1 MLRCMDSDDHRY
13 GLRTT
18 FDLEAARYD
27 RVRPAPPAT
36 LVDAML
42 EQGHLKGGN
51 RVLEVGCGTG
61 QATRPLAE
69 RGLMVHALELGPG
82 LAALARRNLRGFP
95 NVTVQTL
102 AFELFKVDEPFDALV
117 SVQAFHWVGPQR
129 GLELAA
135 AALRSGGSLLL
146 VWHQGRPQ
154 DPAFFRDTKPIYARY
169 PEPPRPT
176 PSSAPEQFEAALA
189 ASTDFTSLQTS
200 RYPWRQVYSK
210 RDYLDLLL
218 TFSNVQALRE
228 AERRSFL
235 REIAEVIDRHGGAT
249 EQRHES
255 LLLTAIRR

>member
-1 MLRCMDSDDHRY
+1 MLRRMKSNDHGY

-27 RVRPAPPAT
+27 RVRPALPAT

-42 EQGHLKGGN
+42 KQGHLEAGD

-69 RGLMVHALELGPG
+69 RGLVVHALELGPE
-82 LAALARRNLRGFP
+82 LAALARHNLRGFP

-102 AFELFKVDEPFDALV
+102 AFELFEVEGPFDALV
-117 SVQAFHWVGPQR
+117 SVQAFHWVGPER

-146 VWHQGRPQ
+146 VWHQDRSQETP
-154 DPAFFRDTKPIYARY
+154 FYRDTDPIYARY
-169 PEPPRPT
+169 PEPTRPT
-176 PSSAPEQFEAALA
+176 PSNAPEQFEAAL
-189 ASTDFTSLQTS
+189 SVSSDFTALRTS
-200 RYPWRQVYSK
+200 RYPWQRVYNK

-218 TFSNVQALRE
+218 TFSNVQALGK
-228 AERRSFL
+228 AERQNFL
-235 REIAEVIDRHGGAT
+235 EEIANVIDQHGGKV
-249 EQRHES
+249 ERRYES
-255 LLLTAIRR
+255 LLLPATRR

>member
-1 MLRCMDSDDHRY
+1 MDPDDQGY

-27 RVRPAPPAT
+27 RVRPAPPAA

-42 EQGHLKGGN
+42 EQGHLEAGD

-69 RGLMVHALELGPG
+69 RGLVVHALELGPG
-82 LAALARRNLRGFP
+82 LAALARRNLRDFP
-95 NVTVQTL
+95 DVTVQTL
-102 AFELFKVDEPFDALV
+102 AFELFEVDEPFDALV
-117 SVQAFHWVGPQR
+117 SVQAFHWIEPKR

-154 DPAFFRDTKPIYARY
+154 DPAFFRDTEPIYARY

-176 PSSAPEQFEAALA
+176 PTSAPERFEVALA
-189 ASTDFTSLQTS
+189 ASTDFASLQTS
-200 RYPWRQVYSK
+200 RYSWRHRYSK

-218 TFSNVQALRE
+218 TFSNVQALGE
-228 AERRSFL
+228 TEQQGFL
-235 REIAEVIDRHGGAT
+235 KEIAEVVDRHGGAT
-249 EQRHES
+249 EEHHES
-255 LLLTAIRR
+255 LLLTATRR